1 MLSLEGKVNQMK
13 SLPMSLSMQKCSGKQ
28 NVVYKSLK
36 MKNLTSK
43 RPFTTI
49 CTVMD
54 NAPVQD
60 RF

>member
-1 MLSLEGKVNQMK
+1 MK

-54 NAPVQD
+54 RAPVQD